1 MEEKNWFHVTWR
13 QFRPLLLA
21 CFDAS
26 IHNNEAARPRHAC
39 QSPPKAAKRAKRA
52 KVLDI
57 DCESHVNNNLV
68 SFNIMATEQEK
79 TIFGHCTFAF
89 VLNKDLPPDQAGLVC
104 LFLPLPAQV
113 TDICIA

>member
-1 MEEKNWFHVTWR
+1 MEEKYSFHVIWR

-21 CFDAS
+21 RFDAS
-26 IHNNEAARPRHAC
+26 IHNIEAARPRHAC
-39 QSPPKAAKRAKRA
+39 QNPPKAAKRAKILTIA
-52 KVLDI
+52 I
-57 DCESHVNNNLV
+57 PHVNSTLV

-89 VLNKDLPPDQAGLVC
+89 VLNKDLPPDQAELVC
-104 LFLPLPAQV
+104 LLLPLPAQV